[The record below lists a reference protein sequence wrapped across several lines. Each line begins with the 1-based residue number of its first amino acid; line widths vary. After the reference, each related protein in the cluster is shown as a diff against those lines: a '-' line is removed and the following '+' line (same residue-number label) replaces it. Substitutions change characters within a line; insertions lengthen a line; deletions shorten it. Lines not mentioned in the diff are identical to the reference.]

1 MSDSAYKKTIVI
13 GLDYAQ
19 FSGGITDMNR
29 KMGLLEAEF
38 KLAKEQ
44 AKNYGD
50 ETDQLTVKKEA
61 LSQMINLQTKIVDEN
76 RKAYDKAMS
85 SGTATEKQIDSLD
98 KKLLTARTTLEK
110 LNGEYDNASKELEE
124 YEKKNEET
132 GKVVEESEKKQ
143 RSFGDAI
150 RGIASSLGLEVS
162 PAIEN
167 FASKFDGVNEKLG
180 VAIITLGAMAPMLYN
195 ASKSVSEYADN
206 VLTMSSI
213 TGLATDT
220 LQKMDYAAEL
230 VDVSTEQISSSMTKM
245 IKSMA
250 SARDGNKDLQKEFA
264 QLGVRY
270 KEHNGELRNA
280 EEVFY
285 DTIDALGKM
294 KNETERDAAAMDIFG
309 KSAREL
315 NPLIEA
321 GSGKI
326 KELGDEAERLG
337 YVMDDVSLQK
347 AGALDDALRKM
358 ENSSKGLQ
366 NSLGMA
372 LVPMLTAFFET
383 IAKIPVPVLQS
394 LITFIGTAAMFV
406 VMVNAIS
413 KLVSSGTAVLT
424 FFSKFNAYT
433 AQTVL
438 IVLAVVSA
446 LAILGVVFAELS
458 GRGESMRATMKSIEN
473 TSRGIQTSVGGGARH
488 YASGTDY
495 APGGKSW
502 VGEHGPELVEL
513 PTGSK
518 VFTAQ
523 ESKRVS
529 GGDTYILQAT
539 IDAKNIKDFTDVVS
553 FMQQSKQAVRAG
565 RSKL

>member
-76 RKAYDKAMS
+76 KKAYDRAMS
-85 SGTATEKQIDSLD
+85 SGTATEKQVDSLD

-124 YEKKNEET
+124 YEKKNEEA
-132 GKVVEESEKKQ
+132 GKAVEESEKKQ
-143 RSFGDAI
+143 RSFGDTI

-180 VAIITLGAMAPMLYN
+180 AAIITLGVMAPMFYN

-206 VLTMSSI
+206 VLTMSSV

-220 LQKMDYAAEL
+220 LQKMDYASEL
-230 VDVSTEQISSSMTKM
+230 LDVSTDQISGSMTKL
-245 IKSMA
+245 IRSMA
-250 SARDGNKDLQKEFA
+250 NARDGNEDLQKTFA
-264 QLGVRY
+264 RLGVRY
-270 KEHNGELRNA
+270 KEGNGELRNV
-280 EEVFY
+280 EETFY
-285 DTIDALGKM
+285 DVIDALGKVG
-294 KNETERDAAAMDIFG
+294 NETERDAKSMDLFG

-321 GSGKI
+321 GSGKFR
-326 KELGDEAERLG
+326 ELGAEAEATG
-337 YVMDDVSLQK
+337 YVMDKVALEK
-347 AGALDDALRKM
+347 AGALDDSMRRLNNTSEALK
-358 ENSSKGLQ
+358 

-372 LVPMLTAFFET
+372 LVPILTDLFGAL
-383 IAKIPVPVLQS
+383 AKIPLPVLQS
-394 LITFIGTAAMFV
+394 LITFVGTAAMFV
-406 VMVNAIS
+406 VMVNAITRIAS
-413 KLVSSGTAVLT
+413 AGGAVLN
-424 FFSKFNAYT
+424 FFSTFNFQASR
-433 AQTVL
+433 TVI
-438 IVLAVVSA
+438 IVLAIVSA
-446 LAILGVVFAELS
+446 LALLVVAIAALS
-458 GRGESMRATMKSIEN
+458 GKSGEISRTMNSVNSI
-473 TSRGIQTSVGGGARH
+473 TGGGARH
-488 YASGTDY
+488 YASGTDFS
-495 APGGKSW
+495 PGGMAW
-502 VGEHGPELVEL
+502 VGEHGPELVDL
-513 PTGSK
+513 PTGSR
-518 VFTAQ
+518 VLTAQ
-523 ESKRVS
+523 ESKRTS
-529 GGDTYILQAT
+529 SGDTYILQAT
-539 IDAKNIKDFTDVVS
+539 IDAKNVKDWTDVVS